1 MPTLLVVKSHT
12 QSFLNG
18 FADFKK
24 LVIFVFICAMSYL
37 YQEII
42 YSFLSEIAA
51 AFVLHQLE
59 VWDYNY
65 KQAYLCILPPPT
77 FSPSLLPSTAG
88 LLLSQGGRSYGRWS
102 RGTAAHLAR
111 PSSGKGT
118 GGEHLA
124 VWQRT
129 LCYYDPVQKY
139 IHAACY
145 WILAW
150 TCQDPDGK
158 ISYFGPSIVQIQTA
172 MRIFPDRRKTSV
184 GKNTL
189 YSFNFNKLTEMCHVF
204 HSQENDSDRLLYKL
218 SFINFE

>member
-1 MPTLLVVKSHT
+1 MVKPHT

-24 LVIFVFICAMSYL
+24 LVIFVLIWVMSYL

-65 KQAYLCILPPPT
+65 KQTYLCILPPPT

-88 LLLSQGGRSYGRWS
+88 LLLSEGGRSYGRWS

-111 PSSGKGT
+111 PSRGKGT
-118 GGEHLA
+118 GESTWPFDKEHYVTMIQYKNTYTQPATESLPGRVKTQMVKFHISVPALSRYKQPWEFFQTGEKQA
-124 VWQRT
+124 WERT
-129 LCYYDPVQKY
+129 LY
-139 IHAACY
+139 IP
-145 WILAW
+145 L
-150 TCQDPDGK
+150 Q
-158 ISYFGPSIVQIQTA
+158 F
-172 MRIFPDRRKTSV
+172 
-184 GKNTL
+184 
-189 YSFNFNKLTEMCHVF
+189 
-204 HSQENDSDRLLYKL
+204 
-218 SFINFE
+218 

>member
-1 MPTLLVVKSHT
+1 
-12 QSFLNG
+12 
-18 FADFKK
+18 
-24 LVIFVFICAMSYL
+24 MSYL

-65 KQAYLCILPPPT
+65 KQTYLCILPPPT

-88 LLLSQGGRSYGRWS
+88 LLLSEGGRSYGRWS

-111 PSSGKGT
+111 PSRGKGT
-118 GGEHLA
+118 GESTWPFDKEHY
-124 VWQRT
+124 VT
-129 LCYYDPVQKY
+129 M
-139 IHAACY
+139 
-145 WILAW
+145 ILAW

-172 MRIFPDRRKTSV
+172 MRIFPDGRKTSV

-189 YSFNFNKLTEMCHVF
+189 YSSSILI
-204 HSQENDSDRLLYKL
+204 SL
-218 SFINFE
+218 